1 VTLAQWRTALR
12 WRIAQETGWTLA
24 TIDGLSLGD
33 IWEYLSVRDGLGKA
47 AASAAR
53 KGGG

>member
-1 VTLAQWRTALR
+1 MTLAQWRTALR